1 MQMLM
6 NVVSKLIAIVIVV
19 WLFAGVGCKEPIEQ
33 PVEDTIAGVYKVHAT
48 VTKRPKIIEPEY
60 APDWAIQMHG
70 VWMDTTENICCGDRV
85 GKTKNCC
92 PDEYVM
98 DNFEIYLHDGVYY
111 IRNKLSYDADS
122 NRLTWDL
129 PLVKSGQE
137 YVIDFN
143 KLNSKRFL
151 RSSSE
156 LPHWTFHFLDYR
168 TNIKS
173 TSGSMTIL
181 DGSCTDFIYSCFNTS
196 DNKTYQYGMGEFTEL
211 RFEKVE

>member
-1 MQMLM
+1 MLM
-6 NVVSKLIAIVIVV
+6 NVVSKLIALVIVV
-19 WLFAGVGCKEPIEQ
+19 WLFSGVGCKEPIEQ
-33 PVEDTIAGVYKVHAT
+33 PVEDNIAGVYKVYAT
-48 VTKRPKIIEPEY
+48 VTKRPKIFEPEY

-137 YVIDFN
+137 YKIE
-143 KLNSKRFL
+143 NSPLFL
-151 RSSSE
+151 RNAYRGDVDFHPNEFKLLSLSFIPKSLVGSWTIHDYTCSS
-156 LPHWTFHFLDYR
+156 FA
-168 TNIKS
+168 
-173 TSGSMTIL
+173 
-181 DGSCTDFIYSCFNTS
+181 YSCFNTS
-196 DNKTYQYGMGEFTEL
+196 DNKTYQYGMGEFAEL